1 MPIGAPRRA
10 LPSRLAPPARAAA
23 ELQCGAGAP
32 GAVAGAP
39 ARPRPFWPRL
49 LRGVAG
55 VACPGTRLSFRAR
68 DPSRPRGPRL
78 AARSNPGLRAL
89 AGTWRATSWAGRCR
103 MAGLRPAGCS
113 GWRRSTL
120 TATRCPGR
128 CRRPGRRAC
137 RRCPGSAPTRTGFR
151 VRAPA
156 PPSAALRGAARSRPC
171 AGVHAVSR
179 RRPFQGG
186 PEGVRPCALQER
198 TCALRD
204 GVHACLGARRAR
216 AGRAAAAQQTRPGR
230 VRRACAGRA
239 GQLPPGWGSPLA
251 MQALSALLLAGN
263 NFSGTLPISCAP
275 PRPRPHSSLR
285 WFYWPAPRLPPRS
298 ARRCPRPRRARCG
311 VPRRRAAGEG

>member
-103 MAGLRPAGCS
+103 TAGLRPAGCS

-171 AGVHAVSR
+171 AGIHAVSR

-186 PEGVRPCALQER
+186 PEGVRRLRLTRADVCAARWRARVLGGEARAGWPCRGGAADEAR
-198 TCALRD
+198 ACEA
-204 GVHACLGARRAR
+204 GVRGARRAAAAR
-216 AGRAAAAQQTRPGR
+216 LGLAAGHAGALRAAAGRQQLLRHAADLVRP
-230 VRRACAGRA
+230 
-239 GQLPPGWGSPLA
+239 
-251 MQALSALLLAGN
+251 
-263 NFSGTLPISCAP
+263 AP
-275 PRPRPHSSLR
+275 P
-285 WFYWPAPRLPPRS
+285 
-298 ARRCPRPRRARCG
+298 
-311 VPRRRAAGEG
+311 AAA